1 MPNAAPPLA
10 STTFAQKSPPP
21 IYPLCAQSPGHNKL
35 FSLHP
40 FHTCETTSVAAL
52 SGDRSNVSRVCGG
65 GNECDNRESRWTKG
79 HGVMP
84 GSRASSF
91 QRQATPPPRPVIPRE
106 TKSDQPQPSDT
117 VWSKVGRPSGAAR
130 VPASLA
136 LQHPRGTRRD
146 VSRKRNKPSPPTR
159 CAIRRNRAQSSKGIT
174 ARTRSESPNQ
184 SKTLANRERFFART
198 SQPTCPNPKHTLTG
212 HNYPKNKE
220 ASALAPASLFV

>member
-1 MPNAAPPLA
+1 
-10 STTFAQKSPPP
+10 
-21 IYPLCAQSPGHNKL
+21 
-35 FSLHP
+35 
-40 FHTCETTSVAAL
+40 
-52 SGDRSNVSRVCGG
+52 
-65 GNECDNRESRWTKG
+65 
-79 HGVMP
+79 MP

-106 TKSDQPQPSDT
+106 TKSDQAKPSDT

-159 CAIRRNRAQSSKGIT
+159 CAIRRNRAKSSKGIT

-184 SKTLANRERFFART
+184 SKNLANRERFFART
-198 SQPTCPNPKHTLTG
+198 SQPTCPNPKHPPTG
-212 HNYPKNKE
+212 HNYPKKQRSQRTRASFSVRLTYAVVTSLLLATNSR
-220 ASALAPASLFV
+220 ALCVYFFSAAVRPSHLSQILPNSSALSLVMMSTCARTVVLAGFSPYAALLSSMRTLS